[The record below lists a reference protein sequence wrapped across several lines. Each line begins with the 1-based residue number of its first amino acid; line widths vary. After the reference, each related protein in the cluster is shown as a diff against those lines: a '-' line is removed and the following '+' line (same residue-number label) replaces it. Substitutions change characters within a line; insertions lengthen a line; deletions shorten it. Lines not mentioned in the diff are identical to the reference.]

1 MRLGVL
7 ISLILFSMSLFART
21 ISVAELTKMNHE
33 QLEHAV
39 MNMSKSDFIMLYRH
53 YNRTVF
59 DRLARGLINSDK
71 TYDETCY
78 LFNRLRLL
86 GETHHALT
94 YNERIVIDR
103 ENKRSILAFCMWAPA
118 FSS

>member
-1 MRLGVL
+1 MRLGIL
-7 ISLILFSMSLFART
+7 ILLILFSVSVFARD

-33 QLEHAV
+33 QLDYAV
-39 MNMSKSDFIMLYRH
+39 MNMSKSDFMMLYRH

-59 DRLARGLINSDK
+59 GMLSRGLINSDK
-71 TYDETCY
+71 VYDETCY

-94 YNERIVIDR
+94 YSERMIIDR
-103 ENKRSILAFCMWAPA
+103 ENKRSVLAFCMWAPA